1 MVRENM
7 RSPRAVLHS
16 SNLLRVATSGW
27 VSMLGSTPRLAPSP
41 PRHHSTFLSPFTKEN
56 RVISVRRTRRFLPS
70 IRFGRALDWVGRV
83 ILQGGYGALAWR
95 LMHQI
100 GLLSVVS

>member
-16 SNLLRVATSGW
+16 SIFCEFLLQGGTL
-27 VSMLGSTPRLAPSP
+27 LGSTPRLAPSP

-56 RVISVRRTRRFLPS
+56 RVISVRRTRRFLLS

-83 ILQGGYGALAWR
+83 ILQGGLECEG
-95 LMHQI
+95 
-100 GLLSVVS
+100 

>member
-16 SNLLRVATSGW
+16 SIFCEFLLQGGIFQR
-27 VSMLGSTPRLAPSP
+27 LGSTPRLAPSP

-56 RVISVRRTRRFLPS
+56 RVMSVRRTRRFLPS

-83 ILQGGYGALAWR
+83 IHQGGYGA
-95 LMHQI
+95 
-100 GLLSVVS
+100 